1 MSVPQ
6 KPKRHYHLIRS
17 VGLRHLKNVFWNLHT
32 PELYERILA
41 NGEGMVSHIGPLVV
55 STGKFTG
62 RSPNDKFIVKDEE
75 TADKIAWGKVNVP
88 YDSQKFDRV
97 FDKVKAYLQNREVY
111 ALDAYAGTDEKYR
124 MPVRIITELA
134 WHNLFA
140 RNMFVLPASHD
151 ELDGFEPQFN
161 VIDVAH
167 FKGDP
172 EIDQLNSETFILVNF
187 SKKVILIGGTEY
199 GGEIKKSIFSV
210 MNYVLPQK
218 NVLPM
223 HCSANMGKDGDTALF
238 FGLSG
243 TGKTTLSAD
252 PDRAL
257 IGDDEHGWSENGI
270 FNFEGG
276 CYAKVIRLSKE
287 AEPAI
292 YKTTRMFGTILENVV
307 IDPESRFANLDDDT
321 LTENTRASYPITHLD
336 NIVHE
341 GKGDHPNNII
351 FLTADAFGVLPPIS
365 KLTSQQAM
373 YHFLQGYTAKVAGT
387 ERGVTEPQATFST
400 CFGAP
405 FMPLNPKVYAK
416 LLGEKISKYNVTCW
430 LVNTGWTGGAYGA
443 GKRISI
449 KYTRALLNAAL
460 DGSLEKVEYVKDP
473 FFGLEVPKECP
484 NVPADVLMPKN
495 TWIDKAAYDQSAK
508 KLAGMFIDNFKR
520 YATDDTGKEI
530 EKAGPPMV

>member
-1 MSVPQ
+1 MKFPK

-17 VGLRHLKNVFWNLHT
+17 VDLKNLKNVYWNLHT

-41 NGEGMVSHIGPLVV
+41 NKEGMVSHIGPMVV

-75 TADKIAWGKVNVP
+75 TEGKINWGKVNVS
-88 YDSQKFDRV
+88 YDPVKFDAM
-97 FDKVKAYLQNREVY
+97 FEKIKAYLQNREVY
-111 ALDAYAGTDEKYR
+111 ALDAYAGTDAKYR

-140 RNMFVLPASHD
+140 RNMFVLPAAHD
-151 ELDGFEPQFN
+151 ELDGFEPAFN
-161 VIDVAH
+161 VIDVAR

-172 EIDQLNSETFILVNF
+172 DVDSLNSETFILVNF
-187 SKKVILIGGTEY
+187 KKRIVLIGGTEY

-210 MNYVLPQK
+210 LNYYLPQQ

-223 HCSANMGKDGDTALF
+223 HCSANIGKEGDTALF

-257 IGDDEHGWSENGI
+257 IGDDEHGWSEDGV

-307 IDPESRFANLDDDT
+307 VDPDSRFINLDDDT

-336 NIVHE
+336 NIVIE
-341 GKGDHPNNII
+341 GKGGHPNNII

-365 KLTSQQAM
+365 KLTPSQAM
-373 YHFLQGYTAKVAGT
+373 YQFLLGYTAKVAGT

-405 FMPLNPKVYAK
+405 FMPLHPSRYAE
-416 LLGEKISKYNVTCW
+416 LLGQKINEHNATCW
-430 LVNTGWTGGAYGA
+430 LVNTGWTGGPYGE
-443 GKRISI
+443 GQRISI

-460 DGSLEKVEYVKDP
+460 QGTLKDVEFEKDP
-473 FFGLEVPKECP
+473 YFGLSVPKSCAG
-484 NVPADVLMPKN
+484 VPAEVLMPKN
-495 TWIDKAAYDQSAK
+495 TWKDKDAYDQKARN
-508 KLAGMFIDNFKR
+508 LAGLFIENFKK
-520 YATDDTGKEI
+520 YEDKTSDEI
-530 EKAGPPMV
+530 KNAGPVV

>member
-1 MSVPQ
+1 LQLPA
-6 KPKRHYHLIRS
+6 KPKRDYHLIRS
-17 VGLRHLKNVFWNLHT
+17 VGLKNLKNVFWNLHT

-41 NGEGMVSHIGPLVV
+41 NSEGMVSHIGPLVV

-62 RSPNDKFIVKDEE
+62 RSPKDKFIVKDSE
-75 TADKIAWGKVNVP
+75 TADKVDWGKVNVP
-88 YDSQKFDRV
+88 FDSEKFDRI
-97 FDKVKAYLQNREVY
+97 FEKVKAYLQNREVY

-151 ELDGFEPQFN
+151 ELDGFEPEFN

-187 SKKVILIGGTEY
+187 SKKLVLIGGTEY

-210 MNYVLPQK
+210 LNYVLPHK

-223 HCSANMGKDGDTALF
+223 HCSSNIGKKGDTALF

-252 PDRAL
+252 PERAL
-257 IGDDEHGWSENGI
+257 IGDDEHGWSENGV

-307 IDPESRFANLDDDT
+307 VDPDSRFANLDDDT
-321 LTENTRASYPITHLD
+321 LTENTRASYPITHLE
-336 NIVHE
+336 NIVKE
-341 GKGDHPNNII
+341 GKGGHPKNII
-351 FLTADAFGVLPPIS
+351 FLTADAFGVLPPIA
-365 KLTSQQAM
+365 KLTSDQAM
-373 YHFLQGYTAKVAGT
+373 YQFLQGYTAKVAGT

-405 FMPLNPKVYAK
+405 FMPLPPSRYSE
-416 LLGEKISKYNVTCW
+416 LLGKNIKKHNVVCW
-430 LVNTGWTGGAYGA
+430 LVNTGWTGGPYGE
-443 GKRISI
+443 GQRISI
-449 KYTRALLNAAL
+449 KYTRALLNGAL
-460 DGSLEKVEYVKDP
+460 SGNLKDAEYEQDP
-473 FFGLEVPKECP
+473 YFGLSVPKTCP
-484 NVPADVLMPKN
+484 GVPSEVLMPKN
-495 TWIDKAAYDQSAK
+495 TWKNKEAYDK
-508 KLAGMFIDNFKR
+508 KARELAGLFKENFKK
-520 YATDDTGKEI
+520 YEDKVSEEI
-530 EKAGPPMV
+530 KNSGPKV